1 MILVLAEKPSVAK
14 IVVELLKS
22 NGENFAFTDAWR
34 SEKHIVSNFFGHLYD
49 AQDPDEIDE
58 KYKKWSLADLPIL
71 PQRLRYKARAESK
84 KQIILLSRLA
94 KQCDSIINVTDPD
107 LEGEGIFRIWYYENN
122 LKLPVKRVMPYS
134 LELKDMAR
142 QWGEMKDWSFYDN
155 MANAQRCRQ
164 YADWIV
170 GMNGS
175 RAYSVSSGGNYSVG
189 RVQTTVLRMIT
200 ERDSAVENYKES
212 FSYRFVARWRNLR
225 FIYKDENNESK
236 FESEEIP
243 LGIKKEATGIFKI
256 KSFSAKDGKLNP
268 PITYALIDIQ
278 KVANKKYGYDLA
290 ETLNTVQSL
299 YETHKMVTYPRTDS
313 GFLPVSGLSRYHELA
328 RKVSE
333 EKEKEYIIS
342 TNETPACVKDTKSA
356 HTGIIPTGAK
366 SEKLSEK
373 EKNIYEL
380 IRKRFVTAFMEPAKV
395 KNFAVEIENGVLSLS
410 HNSKAF
416 IEKNWTLFSGDEK
429 EESTDDDDFGEILE
443 EIKLLPRMLESSEV
457 EKIKASKPK
466 YYDAASLL
474 VAMQNAGKK
483 VGDKELSKILQESEG
498 IGTPATRQ
506 NFPKELVSRGYIR
519 VEKKSYIS
527 TEKGR
532 LFISVV
538 DKEVSSPEMTARWEQ
553 KLKQIEKGEL
563 VADVFQVEI
572 ERYVSE
578 KLIKVSEGVK
588 NMPSKQQEFEQN
600 SVGKCPKCQK
610 SLREFDKG
618 YGCCKECG
626 FVIWKGVAGK
636 TLSSSQVK
644 KLLANGMTDTITG
657 FVSKVGKKFDAK
669 LKLEADGKVS
679 FVFDNE
685 SKGEKSEKKGVKNE

>member
-22 NGENFAFTDAWR
+22 KGENFTFKEAYI
-34 SEKHIVSNFFGHLYD
+34 SEKHIVSNFFGHLYE

-58 KYKKWSLADLPIL
+58 KYKKWNLTDLPIL
-71 PQRLRYKARAESK
+71 PQKLKYKAKNEVK

-107 LEGEGIFRIWYYENN
+107 LEGEGIFRIWYQENN

-134 LELKDMAR
+134 LELKDMTR
-142 QWGEMKDWSFYDN
+142 QWAEMKDWSYYDN
-155 MANAQRCRQ
+155 MADAQRCRQ

-175 RAYSVSSGGNYSVG
+175 RAYSAASGGHYSVG

-200 ERDSAVENYKES
+200 ERDNAVENYKES
-212 FSYRFVARWRNLR
+212 FSYRLAAQWHNLR

-236 FESEEIP
+236 FESEKIP
-243 LGIKKEATGIFKI
+243 LDIQKEATGVFKI

-278 KVANKKYGYDLA
+278 KAANNKYGYDLQ
-290 ETLNTVQSL
+290 ETLDTVQSL

-328 RKVSE
+328 RMVSE
-333 EKEKEYIIS
+333 GKEKEYLIS

-395 KNFAVEIENGVLSLS
+395 KNFAIEIENGVLSLS
-410 HNSKAF
+410 HSSKAF
-416 IEKNWTLFSGDEK
+416 IEKNWMIFSGDEK
-429 EESTDDDDFGEILE
+429 EENTDDDDFGEMLE
-443 EIKLLPRMLESSEV
+443 ENKLPPRILESSEV
-457 EKIKASKPK
+457 EKIKATKPK
-466 YYDAASLL
+466 YYDAATLIA
-474 VAMQNAGKK
+474 AMQNASKK
-483 VGDKELSKILQESEG
+483 VEDKELSKILQESEG

-506 NFPKELVSRGYIR
+506 NYPKELVGKGYIKI
-519 VEKKSYIS
+519 EKKNYIS
-527 TEKGR
+527 TDKGR
-532 LFISVV
+532 AFISVV
-538 DKEVSSPEMTARWEQ
+538 DKEVSSPEMTAKWEQ

-563 VADVFQVEI
+563 SANSFQAEI
-572 ERYVSE
+572 EKYVSE
-578 KLIKVSEGVK
+578 KLIKVPESVK
-588 NMPSKQQEFEQN
+588 NMPSKQQELEQN
-600 SVGKCPKCQK
+600 SVGKCPRCQK
-610 SLREFDKG
+610 PLREFTKG
-618 YGCCKECG
+618 YGCPNKDCTYVVWKEMS
-626 FVIWKGVAGK
+626 GK
-636 TLSSSQVK
+636 TISLAQVK
-644 KLLANGMTDTITG
+644 KLLANGMTDTISG
-657 FVSKVGKKFDAK
+657 FVSKAGKKFDAK
-669 LKLEADGKVS
+669 LKLEADGKIS
-679 FVFDNE
+679 FVFENKND
-685 SKGEKSEKKGVKNE
+685 KAGAKK